1 MLRKTSSLAPL
12 SLVLALTAIV
22 MPSNLVWPTVVQ
34 AVSTEATAT
43 APTTDTV
50 RIDGS
55 GSMAAINIALQ
66 QSLTQQNP
74 AATVTAATNGTA
86 AGLQALRE
94 GKVDLAAIG
103 RDLTDAE
110 KAEGLVAVPVQREK
124 VAMIV
129 GETNPYNGS
138 MSIGQFA
145 AMFRGEVTDWSAIGG
160 PAGAVR
166 FIDQPEASDT
176 RSALGNYPAFK
187 SAPFTNGITTTR
199 IPDETAQSIASALGN
214 DGIGYVV
221 FSQAQN
227 LPGTKIVTMHQTL
240 PNDPRYPF
248 SQSSAYVYRKGQ
260 LTPAAKAFLQNLNQP
275 TAIAALQTAAAAG
288 ATILLPNNP
297 ALTTALTEA
306 TASPGAIAPTA
317 PVAVQ
322 PVAPVT
328 APVNAPSSGLPWWL
342 LLIPIGAGLAWWALK
357 PRGGS
362 TITAAPPIEPSITP
376 PNFVAPVPDVPI
388 APDTGIAPFNVAAP
402 SPTPEP
408 EPQAPSA
415 TGQLNLLGLG
425 AAAGGVALGAAA
437 IANAIPD
444 DDADRPT
451 VVPGQLDLPG
461 LGAAAGI
468 LGAEIARPETAMTE
482 PGGFQP
488 IDQLPAIEQPPIA
501 PIDNAPAPITAV
513 PTGVEPP
520 AAPLVQP
527 LPTATGSL
535 DATIVGVGLG
545 AVGLGAAGRS
555 DVFTMAANM
564 PDERMVVRLTQSNV
578 EATKYDVGQSEPE
591 VAASQFSSTDTSVR
605 ALADVD
611 EGFGALPGGYGESRL
626 ILMSREP
633 QWAYAYWDVPE
644 EMRQPLRTQG
654 GQQLALRLYDVTDMP
669 PSQQQPHSVQ
679 QYEIDELAQNWYL
692 PIPVSDREYVAELG
706 YLATG
711 GRWLSLV
718 RSNSVS
724 VPPVYPSDWED
735 TQMVTIGWEETLVG
749 RQFVNL
755 KPPQAEPLNTLH
767 ETMYQISHPEHG
779 SIAGSV
785 FAGMSGAAFETMSS
799 FTVPGAMGQWALPTT
814 SGLSMSGIGMSG
826 IGMAGFDQ
834 SGFDQSGLDMLGME
848 MAIPNMSGIG
858 MSGIGMSGIGMSGIG
873 MFAVTPRA
881 RQFWLVAD
889 AELIVYGATE
899 PTASLTIGGEPIKLS
914 ADGTFR
920 LQMSFQDGNL
930 RFPIMAVAEDGEQ
943 MRQVELRFDRQTPQ
957 RRTNTKEE
965 AQPEQLD

>member
-1 MLRKTSSLAPL
+1 MLRKSSSLAPL
-12 SLVLALTAIV
+12 SLVLALTAIAV
-22 MPSNLVWPTVVQ
+22 PSQLVWPTAVQ
-34 AVSTEATAT
+34 AVSTEATAASPT
-43 APTTDTV
+43 ADTV

-55 GSMAAINIALQ
+55 GSMAAINTALQ

-74 AATVTAATNGTA
+74 ATTVTAATNGSA

-103 RDLTDAE
+103 RDLTEAE
-110 KAEGLVAVPVQREK
+110 KAEGLVAIPVQREK

-129 GETNPYNGS
+129 GATNPYNGS
-138 MSIGQFA
+138 MTIGQFA
-145 AMFRGEVTDWSAIGG
+145 AMFRGEVTDWSKVGG
-160 PAGAVR
+160 PAGSVR

-176 RSALGNYPAFK
+176 RIALSQYPAFK
-187 SAPFTNGITTTR
+187 AAPFTNGSTTTR
-199 IPDETAQSIASALGN
+199 VADETAQSIASALGN

-240 PNDPRYPF
+240 PDDPRYPF
-248 SQSSAYVYRKGQ
+248 SQSSAYVYRQGQ

-275 TAIAALQTAAAAG
+275 AAIAALQAAVPAG

-297 ALTTALTEA
+297 ALTTALAETA
-306 TASPGAIAPTA
+306 ASPVAIAPAA
-317 PVAVQ
+317 PVAIQ
-322 PVAPVT
+322 PAAPVA
-328 APVNAPSSGLPWWL
+328 APASAPSSGLPWWL

-357 PRGGS
+357 PRGGN
-362 TITAAPPIEPSITP
+362 TITATPPIEPSMTP
-376 PNFVAPVPDVPI
+376 PVVTPPAVVPVPDVPSI
-388 APDTGIAPFNVAAP
+388 APEMGIAPF
-402 SPTPEP
+402 TPEP
-408 EPQAPSA
+408 EPQTASA
-415 TGQLNLLGLG
+415 TGQLNLIGLG
-425 AAAGGVALGAAA
+425 AAAGGAALGAAA
-437 IANAIPD
+437 IANPMPD
-444 DDADRPT
+444 DDADRSN

-461 LGAAAGI
+461 LGAEAAT
-468 LGAEIARPETAMTE
+468 PEAVTPE
-482 PGGFQP
+482 SEDFQP
-488 IDQLPAIEQPPIA
+488 IDQLPSLAQPPIA
-501 PIDNAPAPITAV
+501 PIADAPPIVPEPPITPEPPTAPAV
-513 PTGVEPP
+513 QP
-520 AAPLVQP
+520 AA
-527 LPTATGSL
+527 TATGSL
-535 DATIVGVGLG
+535 DATIAGVG
-545 AVGLGAAGRS
+545 AVGLGAAGLGKA
-555 DVFTMAANM
+555 FTMAANM

-611 EGFGALPGGYGESRL
+611 DGFGDLPGGYGESRL
-626 ILMSREP
+626 VLMSREP

-644 EMRQPLRTQG
+644 EMRQTRRVQG

-669 PSQQQPHSVQ
+669 ASQQQPHSVQ

-718 RSNSVS
+718 RSNAVL

-735 TQMVTIGWEETLVG
+735 EQMVTIGWEETLIG
-749 RQFVNL
+749 RKFGNL
-755 KPPQAEPLNTLH
+755 HRPQAESLNTLH
-767 ETMYQISHPEHG
+767 ETMYQLSQSEPG
-779 SIAGSV
+779 AIAGSV
-785 FAGMSGAAFETMSS
+785 VGGMSGAAFETMSS
-799 FTVPGAMGQWALPTT
+799 FALPNALGQWTLPTT
-814 SGLSMSGIGMSG
+814 SGQSMSGIGMSG
-826 IGMAGFDQ
+826 IGMLGIGM
-834 SGFDQSGLDMLGME
+834 SGFDRSGMEMLGME
-848 MAIPNMSGIG
+848 MGMPNMSGLN
-858 MSGIGMSGIGMSGIG
+858 MSGLNMSGAGMLG
-873 MFAVTPRA
+873 VTPRA

-899 PTASLTIGGEPIKLS
+899 PTASLTIGGEPIALT

-930 RFPIMAVAEDGEQ
+930 RFPIMAVAADGEQ